1 MKQITHAQHSTII
14 LAGSG
19 SGGPVTPLLALVP
32 VLKHAL
38 PDARCMLVGSGGV
51 EERLAHQARV
61 PYAAI
66 VGTKLRRY
74 WSVANLFVPF
84 MLAAGVIQSYRLLR
98 AEHAVCV
105 VGAGGFV
112 QVPVVWAAWLLGIPV
127 LIHQQDVI
135 PGLANR
141 LCAPFA
147 DKVTVSLESSRR
159 DFPAGWVL
167 RHLNAKESDRVV
179 WTGNPVREL
188 EVPPRTK
195 TLKEFRL
202 DPEFPTVLIMGG
214 GTGARAL
221 NDIVVQAMP
230 RLERFAN
237 VLHLTGG
244 REGVSYPEGPHYR
257 RYAFLDDM
265 GAAYGAADIVVSRAG
280 MGAITE
286 LAHIGKPAIIIPMPQ
301 SHQEYNADLL
311 DEKEAALA
319 VAEEVVTP
327 EGLSGLVRGLLF
339 EHALQQR
346 MVRNLQQV
354 LPARASQAV
363 AKLVVQLAR
372 PAMERPVRGRSRG
385 R

>member
-1 MKQITHAQHSTII
+1 MKQTVHTQHPTIV

-32 VLKHAL
+32 TLKHAL
-38 PDARCMLVGSGGV
+38 PGVRCMLVGSGGV
-51 EERLAHQARV
+51 EERIAQKAHIL
-61 PYAAI
+61 YAAI
-66 VGTKLRRY
+66 AGAKLRRY
-74 WSVANLFVPF
+74 WSVAHIFVPF
-84 MLAAGVIQSYRLLR
+84 LLVVGFLQSYRLLQR
-98 AEHAVCV
+98 EHAVCV

-141 LCAPFA
+141 LCAPCA
-147 DKVTVSLESSRR
+147 DKVTVSLESSRS

-167 RHLNAKESDRVV
+167 RHLSAKESDRVV

-188 EVPPRTK
+188 EVLPRAK
-195 TLKEFRL
+195 ALKHFRL
-202 DPEFPTVLIMGG
+202 DPEYPTVLVMGG

-221 NDIVVQAMP
+221 NDLVVQAMP

-244 REGVSYPEGPHYR
+244 REGEQYLEGPHYR
-257 RYAFLDDM
+257 RFAFLDDM

-311 DEKEAALA
+311 NEKEAALA
-319 VAEEVVTP
+319 VAEEALTP

-339 EHALQQR
+339 EHALQKR
-346 MVRNLQQV
+346 MVHNLQQV
-354 LPARASQAV
+354 LPVHAAGAV
-363 AKLVVQLAR
+363 AKVVVQLVKGTAKR
-372 PAMERPVRGRSRG
+372 SAHGRS
-385 R
+385 